1 MTPAPSAQITDF
13 LHPDDVFLPLC
24 ADSSEKAIRLL
35 VQHIHKRYGGFD
47 EEAAFQAVL
56 AREAVMPVIMEREL
70 AMPHARLA
78 DLGKPRLAVGV
89 CPSGVL
95 FSSSADPVKV
105 IVLTLAP
112 SSDPN
117 SYLRVLAA
125 VTRALRAPEA
135 VAKVAGARNP
145 AEVMTALG
153 IIQGHLPDFITARH
167 MMNTSP
173 TVLRDTATLGDAIEM
188 FCAKSIM
195 DIPIVDGN
203 DHVLGTI
210 AVEDLLRQC
219 LPTHLRWMEDLSPI
233 LRFEPFAELV
243 KRDSGFPIT
252 RFMREDILSIAPET
266 PAIQLAKLFL
276 LDERR
281 QVVVMDGRKLLG
293 TVDLSLYVR
302 KLFWD

>member
-1 MTPAPSAQITDF
+1 MPVSPSAQLTDF
-13 LHPDDVFLPLC
+13 LHPEDVLIPLC
-24 ADSSEKAIRLL
+24 SESSESAVRQL
-35 VQHIHKRYGGFD
+35 VQHIHKRHGGFD
-47 EEAAFQAVL
+47 PEIAFQAVL

-70 AMPHARLA
+70 AMPHARLPELA
-78 DLGKPRLAVGV
+78 TPRMAVGV
-89 CPSGVL
+89 CPAGVL

-117 SYLRVLAA
+117 LYLRVMAA
-125 VTRALRAPEA
+125 VTKTLRVPQAID
-135 VAKVAGARNP
+135 KVAAARTP
-145 AEVMTALG
+145 GDVMAALG
-153 IIQGHLPDFITARH
+153 IIQDHLPDFITAGH

-173 TVLRDTATLGDAIEM
+173 TVLRHTDTLGDAIEL
-188 FCAKSIM
+188 FCAKSLM
-195 DIPIVDGN
+195 DIPIVDGDN
-203 DHVLGTI
+203 QVLGTI

-243 KRDSGFPIT
+243 KRDAGFPIT
-252 RFMREDILSIAPET
+252 RFMREDVLSITPET

-281 QVVVMDGRKLLG
+281 QVVVMEGRKLVG
-293 TVDLSLYVR
+293 TVDLSPYVR